1 MFRRFSPFT
10 RPLQRVISGKKIL
23 LISNI
28 FARIIEKYFE
38 NLSDIMSKLRDC
50 VTDKNHPDNY
60 WVANYMHGRVKCHYC
75 EKTYA
80 YVGSLKAHEEIMH
93 GFTVLMGQKKEKEEN
108 KDELH

>member
-1 MFRRFSPFT
+1 
-10 RPLQRVISGKKIL
+10 
-23 LISNI
+23 
-28 FARIIEKYFE
+28 
-38 NLSDIMSKLRDC
+38 MSKLRDC